1 MTAVGNGTDERSQ
14 RCKRLTRLPGQQM
27 ATAQGF
33 AHWNVMKSISGKKES
48 GSKIFGRK
56 GKGIGTEGDG
66 EKGMEREAEEAGES
80 ERTGSG
86 R

>member
-27 ATAQGF
+27 ARAQGF

-48 GSKIFGRK
+48 GSKVFGRK
-56 GKGIGTEGDG
+56 GEVCYVGGNWCG
-66 EKGMEREAEEAGES
+66 A
-80 ERTGSG
+80 
-86 R
+86 